1 MKAYSV
7 DPRPMMA
14 VKKASPG
21 SLQPPW
27 LVCKS
32 PPPPRPAITRHPAGG
47 VKATLLAGLDGLAR
61 GWGGGG
67 GTQLPSPRP
76 HQGAL
81 PTGGLPEVLE
91 TAGT

>member
-14 VKKASPG
+14 LRKASPG
-21 SLQPPW
+21 SLRPPR

-32 PPPPRPAITRHPAGG
+32 PPAITRHPAGG
-47 VKATLLAGLDGLAR
+47 AKATVLVGVGGLAR

-67 GTQLPSPRP
+67 RTQLPSPHP

>member
-14 VKKASPG
+14 LKKASPG
-21 SLQPPW
+21 SLQAPR

-32 PPPPRPAITRHPAGG
+32 PHAITHHPAGG
-47 VKATLLAGLDGLAR
+47 AKATLLAGLDGLAR

-67 GTQLPSPRP
+67 RTQLPSPHP
-76 HQGAL
+76 YQGAL
-81 PTGGLPEVLE
+81 PTGGLPEVVE